1 MEREYLKGLGLEDE
15 VIGKIMAE
23 HGKTVQS
30 LQSERDAATEEVAT
44 YKAQVEQR
52 DNDIKEL
59 KESSTSKKDYDDK
72 IAALEAKNAQ
82 DKQEL
87 ESKLEQI
94 KFDSKL
100 TLSLKDADVRNPNAI
115 KGLLELEDI
124 KLKEDELE
132 GLNEQLEALKE
143 SDGYLFN
150 QPEDTAQITAAGNPT
165 GKPGTETD
173 VFAAAAQK
181 FS

>member
-15 VIGKIMAE
+15 VIGKVMAE

-72 IAALEAKNAQ
+72 VAALEATYAQ
-82 DKQEL
+82 DKADMEA
-87 ESKLEQI
+87 KMEQI

-100 TLSLKDADVRNPNAI
+100 ALSLKDANVRNPNAI
-115 KGLLELEDI
+115 KGLLKLDDI
-124 KLKEDELE
+124 KLKDDELD
-132 GLNEQLEALKE
+132 GLQAQLDALKE

-150 QPEDTAQITAAGNPT
+150 QPEDTAQITTTGNPT